1 MGEKDRNKREEMME
15 EIVEEKVLSL
25 TVIGIGELGGKRE
38 ENSVVSRPSLLFQYS
53 APTSLLRYIAVYNK
67 REGKKKG
74 ERKDKAPG
82 PDTFTHVGPLHL
94 EGTLLLPEPTTT
106 LH

>member
-1 MGEKDRNKREEMME
+1 ME

-25 TVIGIGELGGKRE
+25 TVIGIGELGGGKRE

-106 LH
+106 TTLH